1 MYDNIFAKNIEIAVE
16 GCATF
21 LSKQERNIFEAL
33 LQEKS
38 NKQICD
44 KLFISPRTVE
54 NYTSRLYSKIGV
66 KKKERS
72 LLKNSNKPL

>member
-1 MYDNIFAKNIEIAVE
+1 MRDAQNKVDSIVTI
-16 GCATF
+16 

-44 KLFISPRTVE
+44 ELFISPRTVE

-66 KKKERS
+66 KNRDELIEKFK
-72 LLKNSNKPL
+72 